1 MKIVFLFLF
10 VLAAAVTAPGCSSSE
25 SSLCDAKCDC
35 EGCSERDYNNCLDG
49 YDRDARDAE
58 YRGCEGYYDDLLA
71 CREDTW
77 RCRGSDF
84 DTSCNVERDR
94 FKNCID

>member
-1 MKIVFLFLF
+1 MKIILLFLF
-10 VLAAAVTAPGCSSSE
+10 ALAAAIAAPGCSSSE
-25 SSLCDAKCDC
+25 SYLCDVECDC
-35 EGCSERDYNNCLDG
+35 KGCSARDYDNCLAD

-58 YRGCEGYYDDLLA
+58 FRGCEDYYDELVV
-71 CREDTW
+71 CREETW

-94 FKNCID
+94 FRNCVD